1 MYLFNNEGRLQR
13 MRTHK
18 AFQDDAWGQSKAG
31 LIFPIAKEARQE
43 KAPQVEWQENTA
55 GLLVPA
61 PTHQQK
67 KKPTAISL
75 FTGAGGFDIG
85 FHNAGFR
92 IVAATD
98 FNESCCHTY
107 CYNVAARPVQMHFIS
122 EEDRKKF
129 VKNVVKRSQKK
140 PPQGAHWELVELDDR
155 DRATFHREGWEA
167 PEDGTPHYFLGDVRK
182 LTGAMLL
189 DATSMKRGE
198 VDCVTGGPPCQGFSK
213 AGRREVMDP
222 RNSLV
227 FEFARLILEL
237 APKTFVFENVPGIV
251 SMVTP
256 EGIPVLDVFAHMLSD
271 GGYASYE
278 GLKQGLEHMS
288 NAWGVVKDQGKSR
301 ENIKKSRSKETHGD
315 EDTEQMSL
323 F

>member
-1 MYLFNNEGRLQR
+1 
-13 MRTHK
+13 MRTQE
-18 AFQDDAWGQSKAG
+18 AFQKDAWGQSEAG

-43 KAPQVEWQENTA
+43 EEAPRVEWQENAA
-55 GLLVPA
+55 GLLVPVA
-61 PTHQQK
+61 PESRPK
-67 KKPTAISL
+67 PKPTCISL
-75 FTGAGGFDIG
+75 FTGAGGFDLG
-85 FHNAGFR
+85 FHSAGFR

-107 CYNVAARPVQMHFIS
+107 CYNMAARPVQMHFIS

-140 PPQGAHWELVELDDR
+140 PPPGAHWELVELVGQN
-155 DRATFHREGWEA
+155 RATFHREGWEP

-182 LTGAMLL
+182 LTGAMILE
-189 DATSMKRGE
+189 AVGMKKGE
-198 VDCVTGGPPCQGFSK
+198 VDCVCGGPPCQGFSV
-213 AGRREVMDP
+213 AGRREIMDP

-237 APKTFVFENVPGIV
+237 APKFFVFENVPGIV

-256 EGIPVLDVFAHMLSD
+256 EGIPVLDVFCRILSD

-278 GLKQGLEHMS
+278 GLRQALEQMS
-288 NAWGVVKDQGKSR
+288 NAWGVVKDQGKNR
-301 ENIKKSRSKETHGD
+301 ADIKRNRSKETHED
-315 EDTEQMSL
+315 EDAEQMSL